1 MQVFAYLIISLLASI
16 AGAICGIGGGVIIKP
31 LLDVTGLDLVG
42 ATLDPGC
49 LLGTVGYSKPPKY
62 VLVGGKVV
70 AQEGHLLGIDE
81 ARTAEAARTE
91 MLAMLA
97 AGKAL

>member
-1 MQVFAYLIISLLASI
+1 M
-16 AGAICGIGGGVIIKP
+16 
-31 LLDVTGLDLVG
+31 
-42 ATLDPGC
+42 
-49 LLGTVGYSKPPKY
+49 GYSKPPKY

-70 AQEGHLLGIDE
+70 AQEGRLLGIDE